1 MKLKI
6 KFLKKKSKIIN
17 DIPKSLNDVNL
28 NFYKLRGGSLGGKAR
43 GLAFLNSLLEQEK
56 LRSKFKNIDINVPKC
71 AIIGTNEFL
80 KFMKHNNLWDKVANC
95 DDEKIIKS
103 LFIQASLS
111 EKVKRRLNGYLNL
124 NKVPIAVRSSSLLE
138 DSQYKSLSGSFDTY
152 MLTNNNSSHK
162 IRFKELENAIKL
174 VFSSIFKS
182 AGKTLIKNTGHNIEE
197 ERMAVII
204 QHIAGRPFKN
214 SNRFYPSFS
223 GVIKGI
229 NYYPFSYMK
238 RNEGIIYLALGFGRT
253 IVEGEKCLAVS
264 PKYPNI
270 LPQFYSPKSIEEN
283 TQNNFYALNL
293 NLTNN
298 LEKDLKNYSLEESEK
313 DGSLRYIGS
322 VLTKNDKQLRHS
334 LAFEGTRAITFAHIL
349 KWKTFPLT
357 AIATELLKLG
367 KKSLG
372 CEVEIEFSVNLYKDR
387 KPNFNILQI
396 KPMSNIMVDLENKS
410 LEKDSIFSK
419 SNHSLGNGFF
429 NDLRDLIIVRD
440 ETFLIT
446 KSHEIAKEIASLNK
460 GFSKSEHYIISGPG
474 RWGSTDHWMGIPVTW
489 DQISRAKVFIE
500 VGRDDLPIEPSF
512 GSHFFQNIT
521 SLNKGYFTIDQ
532 KSKSDFMNY
541 EWLSEND
548 IVKKYDYIDHY
559 KFSEPL
565 IVRIDG
571 TSGLGIIQKP
581 SNRYNQLMD
590 ESKSSGI

>member
-1 MKLKI
+1 MKSIQIEKFGGPEVLVYKDVEI
-6 KFLKKKSKIIN
+6 KKPG
-17 DIPKSLNDVNL
+17 PKEV
-28 NFYKLRGGSLGGKAR
+28 
-43 GLAFLNSLLEQEK
+43 
-56 LRSKFKNIDINVPKC
+56 
-71 AIIGTNEFL
+71 
-80 KFMKHNNLWDKVANC
+80 
-95 DDEKIIKS
+95 
-103 LFIQASLS
+103 
-111 EKVKRRLNGYLNL
+111 
-124 NKVPIAVRSSSLLE
+124 
-138 DSQYKSLSGSFDTY
+138 
-152 MLTNNNSSHK
+152 
-162 IRFKELENAIKL
+162 
-174 VFSSIFKS
+174 
-182 AGKTLIKNTGHNIEE
+182 LIKNLSIGLNFIDVYHRTGLYPIPLPSGIGLEACGVIEE
-197 ERMAVII
+197 VGSEVNLFKVGDRVTHASMPIGAYSEKQIMPEEKLVSVPDGVSDEVASCITLKGITAEYLLHRAYPLKKGDKVLYHAAAGGLGQILCPWANALGAQVIGTVGSKAKEE
-204 QHIAGRPFKN
+204 IAKKNGCHHVINYTEKNFVEEVEKIVGKN
-214 SNRFYPSFS
+214 SIDVVYD
-223 GVIKGI
+223 GVGIKTFKG
-229 NYYPFSYMK
+229 
-238 RNEGIIYLALGFGRT
+238 
-253 IVEGEKCLAVS
+253 
-264 PKYPNI
+264 
-270 LPQFYSPKSIEEN
+270 SIETLKIRGMMVAFGN
-283 TQNNFYALNL
+283 ASGYVDTIDVK
-293 NLTNN
+293 
-298 LEKDLKNYSLEESEK
+298 KDINAKGLFFTRPSIAHYTVTREELVESAKKVFDAILSAKFKVDISKKYSLQDSEK
-313 DGSLRYIGS
+313 DGSLRYVGS

-372 CEVEIEFSVNLYKDR
+372 CEVEIEFSVNLYKDK

-410 LEKDSIFSK
+410 LEKDSIFSR
-419 SNHSLGNGFF
+419 SNHSLGNGSF

-446 KSHEIAKEIASLNK
+446 KSHEIAREIASLNK
-460 GFSKSEHYIISGPG
+460 RFSKSEHYIICGPG